1 MNTIRIVNENQGY
14 IEKTR
19 VEFFANK
26 FNLSVEVLQKQIL
39 KENIKIKDVKQRDDT
54 DTGESA
60 KGGYVK

>member
-1 MNTIRIVNENQGY
+1 MKIKDI
-14 IEKTR
+14 
-19 VEFFANK
+19 

-39 KENIKIKDVKQRDDT
+39 KENIKIKDVKQRNDT